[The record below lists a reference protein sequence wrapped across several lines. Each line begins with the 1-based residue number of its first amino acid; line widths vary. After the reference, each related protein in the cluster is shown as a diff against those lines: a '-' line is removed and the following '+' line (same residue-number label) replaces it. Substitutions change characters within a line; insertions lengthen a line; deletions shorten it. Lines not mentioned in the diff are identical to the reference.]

1 MMRKGMRKMLVFEKE
16 QKVFDIC
23 GVKVGGQPGE
33 YPTVLIGTIFYDKHK
48 IVSDPLKGIFDKK
61 RAEELLNKQDEMSD
75 KTGNPYIVDVVG
87 SSAEA
92 LIKYI
97 DFVTSVTNSPFFV
110 DSTLARARI
119 EAMKHVAEVGLME
132 RAIYNSIESHVKD
145 EEISALKEMNVKSAV
160 VLAFNPRNPR
170 PEGRTQILQGYPGQV
185 GLLSAAEKAGVQN
198 ILVDTAVLDVPSIGF
213 SAMAIQLVKQE
224 FGLPAGCAPSNA
236 TTTWKRIRKGLSP
249 YAYNV
254 CSAVS
259 GAITIFWGANFV
271 LYGPVEDA
279 ETAFP
284 AYATADLLMA
294 YYASR
299 RHKIEPKTRD
309 HPLFKILR

>member
-1 MMRKGMRKMLVFEKE
+1 MRNLFVFEKE

-33 YPTVLIGTIFYDKHK
+33 YPTVLVGTIFYDRHK
-48 IVSDPLKGIFDKK
+48 IVSDPLKGVFDKEK
-61 RAEELLNKQDEMSD
+61 AEELLNKQDEMSD

-87 SSAEA
+87 STAEA
-92 LIKYI
+92 LIKFI
-97 DFVTSVTNSPFFV
+97 DFVASAIDGPFLI
-110 DSTLARARI
+110 DSTLSSARI
-119 EAMKHVAEVGLME
+119 EAFRHAAEIGLTQ

-145 EEISALKEMNVKSAV
+145 RDVSALKEIGVRSAV
-160 VLAFNPRNPR
+160 VLAFDPRNPR
-170 PEGRTQILQGYPGQV
+170 PEGRVQILHGYPGQV
-185 GLLSAAEKAGVQN
+185 SLLKAAEEAGVQN

-213 SAMAIQLVKQE
+213 SAKAIQLVKQE

-236 TTTWKRIRKGLSP
+236 TTTWKKIKKGLSP

-254 CSAVS
+254 CSAVA
-259 GAITIFWGANFV
+259 GAVTVFWGANFV
-271 LYGPVEDA
+271 LYGPIEDS

-284 AYATADLLMA
+284 AYATADLINA

-299 RHKIEPKTRD
+299 RHKINPKTQD
-309 HPLFKILR
+309 HPLFKILK

>member
-1 MMRKGMRKMLVFEKE
+1 MRILFIFEKE
-16 QKVFDIC
+16 QKVFEIS

-33 YPTVLIGTIFYDKHK
+33 YPTVLIGTIFYDRHK
-48 IVSDPLKGIFDKK
+48 IVSDPMKGIFDKK

-75 KTGNPYIVDVVG
+75 NTGNPYIVDVVG
-87 SSAEA
+87 NTAEA
-92 LIKYI
+92 LTKYI
-97 DFVTSVTNSPFFV
+97 DFVASIIDGPFLV
-110 DSTLARARI
+110 DSTLATARI
-119 EAMKHVAEVGLME
+119 EAIRHAADIGLTE

-145 EEISALKEMNVKSAV
+145 SEISALKEIGVKSAV

-170 PEGRTQILQGYPGQV
+170 PEGRTQILEGYPGQV
-185 GLLSAAEKAGVQN
+185 GLLKAAEEAGVQN

-213 SAMAIQLVKQE
+213 SAKAIELVKQE

-236 TTTWKRIRKGLSP
+236 TTTWEKIKKGLGP

-259 GAITIFWGANFV
+259 GAITIFWGANFI
-271 LYGPVEDA
+271 LYGPIENA
-279 ETAFP
+279 EAAFP

-294 YYASR
+294 YYVSR
-299 RHKIEPKTRD
+299 RHRIDPKTRD

>member
-1 MMRKGMRKMLVFEKE
+1 
-16 QKVFDIC
+16 VFDIH

-33 YPTVLIGTIFYDKHK
+33 YPTVLIGSIFYDGHK
-48 IVSDPLKGIFDKK
+48 IVSDPLKGVFDKK
-61 RAEELLNKQDEMSD
+61 RAEALLNKQDEMSD

-87 SSAEA
+87 GTAEA
-92 LIKYI
+92 LIKCI
-97 DFVTSVTNSPFFV
+97 EFVASVTDTPFLV
-110 DSTLARARI
+110 DSTLSSARM
-119 EAMKHVAEVGLME
+119 EAIKHAADVGLIE

-145 EEISALKEMNVKSAV
+145 KEISALKEIGVKSAI

-170 PEGRTQILQGYPGQV
+170 PEGRLQILHGYPGQV
-185 GLLSAAEKAGVQN
+185 GLLKAAEEAGVQN
-198 ILVDTAVLDVPSIGF
+198 LIIDTAVLDVPSIGF
-213 SAMAIQLVKQE
+213 SAKAVYLVKQE

-236 TTTWKRIRKGLSP
+236 TTTWKRIKKGLSP

-259 GAITIFWGANFV
+259 GAINIFWGANFI
-271 LYGPVEDA
+271 LYGPIEDA

-294 YYASR
+294 YYVSR
-299 RHKIEPKTRD
+299 THKINPKTQE
-309 HPLFKILR
+309 HPLFKILK